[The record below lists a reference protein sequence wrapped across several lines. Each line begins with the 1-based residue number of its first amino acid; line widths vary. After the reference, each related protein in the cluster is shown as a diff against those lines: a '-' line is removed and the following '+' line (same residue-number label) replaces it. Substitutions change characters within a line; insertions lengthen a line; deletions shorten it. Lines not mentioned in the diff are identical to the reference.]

1 MEKLTRA
8 FLLSLIVVLLLP
20 FMASA
25 QKNMVWG
32 YGQYGT
38 NTVYDT
44 YGGVD
49 VFYTRALNSNVD
61 VTGGLDLMSKKG
73 GFGGVLAEV
82 RYRIPVKGINVFV
95 SGRGVYNYYGH
106 SRMNEYLFR
115 IALHAQS
122 QYFDVVF
129 GNSFL
134 GYSSF
139 GSSVFEPITWS
150 VGFAANIKKRSS
162 KWNFGAFIRNY
173 DYFIYENWNINWG
186 LRFYA
191 GLKKNYNLF
200 GELNI
205 RPAGSMSQLA
215 SKYETTLRI
224 GVRKRW

>member
-49 VFYTRALNSNVD
+49 LFYTRAINSHVD

-173 DYFIYENWNINWG
+173 DYFIYENWNINFGFRGWYDISDQ
-186 LRFYA
+186 LR
-191 GLKKNYNLF
+191 LT
-200 GELNI
+200 GEFMT
-205 RPAGSMSQLA
+205 RPAGSMNQLA
-215 SKYETTLRI
+215 MKYDTSIKI
-224 GVRKRW
+224 GVNYKW